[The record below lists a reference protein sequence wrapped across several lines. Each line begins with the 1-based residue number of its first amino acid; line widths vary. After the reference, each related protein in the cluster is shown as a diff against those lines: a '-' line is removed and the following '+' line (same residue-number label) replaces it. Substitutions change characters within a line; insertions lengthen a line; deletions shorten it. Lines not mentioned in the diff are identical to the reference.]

1 MTNFKSTFFFLRLPI
16 AVSMLGHGLVRLP
29 KLAGFSQWM
38 RESMQKS
45 VLPDSI
51 ITPFSYA
58 LPFAEAIIGVLL
70 LIGVFFRYTIYAG
83 LLLMSVL
90 ILGSASIENWGAI
103 EAQLIHAI
111 CFGALLWWHDKYKPA
126 ERTSMR

>member
-1 MTNFKSTFFFLRLPI
+1 MTNFKSTFFFLRLPL

-45 VLPDSI
+45 ILPESI
-51 ITPFSYA
+51 ITPFSYI

-70 LIGVFFRYTIYAG
+70 LAGVFFRYTIYAG
-83 LLLMSVL
+83 LTLMAVL
-90 ILGSASIENWGAI
+90 ILGSASIENWSAI

-111 CFGALLWWHDKYKPA
+111 CFGALLWWYDKYKPA
-126 ERTSMR
+126 ERTSM